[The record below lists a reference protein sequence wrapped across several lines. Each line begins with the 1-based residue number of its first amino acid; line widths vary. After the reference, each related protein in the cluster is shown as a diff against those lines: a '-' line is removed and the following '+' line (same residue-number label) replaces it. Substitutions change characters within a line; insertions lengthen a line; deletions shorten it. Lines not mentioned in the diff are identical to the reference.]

1 MASREP
7 VRGEKSGCQTSL
19 ILLLSPFFRH
29 SFLQP
34 SQAFPCRYFSSGRHP
49 SRFVASLALSLSR
62 YSSLRLSRPF
72 LRVPSF
78 ARPLSSPPLP
88 PTERRVAEKCLCLG
102 GAVHLWRQRGARK
115 GGKKGE
121 SVRGPPFFDI
131 KRVTWLRGEIESE
144 RSDGAPLRCGP
155 GQEGRARTAAVT
167 RRRGMKGTVG
177 HVDFF
182 IVTWLLLAAC

>member
-19 ILLLSPFFRH
+19 IRLLSPFLKN

-34 SQAFPCRYFSSGRHP
+34 SQAFPCRYFSSGHRP
-49 SRFVASLALSLSR
+49 SRLVASLALPLSR
-62 YSSLRLSRPF
+62 YSPLRLSRRF
-72 LRVPSF
+72 LRVPYFS
-78 ARPLSSPPLP
+78 RPLSSTLP
-88 PTERRVAEKCLCLG
+88 PPRGGLAEKCLSLG

-144 RSDGAPLRCGP
+144 RSDGAPPRCGP

-182 IVTWLLLAAC
+182 IVTWLLLATR